1 MARIVTLTED
11 ELEILLQ
18 ALSAR
23 ANHLRDHTSPADARR
38 CALPTIAD
46 IKAKAADA
54 LLAIWVDRRQH
65 HEVGTPA

>member
-18 ALSAR
+18 ALTAR
-23 ANHLRDHTSPADARR
+23 ASHLRDHTSPADARR

-54 LLAIWVDRRQH
+54 LLAIWVDRRQRH
-65 HEVGTPA
+65 AVGTPA

>member
-18 ALSAR
+18 ALHAR
-23 ANHLRDHTSPADARR
+23 ARYLRDDTSPADARR

-54 LLAIWVDRRQH
+54 LLAIWADRRQH
-65 HEVGTPA
+65 HAVGTPP